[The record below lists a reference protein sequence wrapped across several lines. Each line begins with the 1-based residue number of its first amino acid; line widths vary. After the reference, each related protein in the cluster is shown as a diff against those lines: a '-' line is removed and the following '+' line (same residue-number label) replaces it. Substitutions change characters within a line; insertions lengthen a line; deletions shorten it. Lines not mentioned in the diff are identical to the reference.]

1 MTISDD
7 DVAGAG
13 AAAMLMHQGRLS
25 ALVSQGI
32 LKREL
37 VIELLDSAL
46 HTAEGMQ
53 SNAVATSD
61 DVLISRA
68 RATRARIGALDI
80 AFRNAFPPSDGP
92 SS

>member
-13 AAAMLMHQGRLS
+13 AAAMLMHQVLLS

-37 VIELLDSAL
+37 VIELLDSVL
-46 HTAEGMQ
+46 HTAESMQ
-53 SNAVATSD
+53 SNAIATSD
-61 DVLISRA
+61 DVLISRV
-68 RATRARIGALDI
+68 RATRARIGALGI

>member
-1 MTISDD
+1 MTVSDD

-13 AAAMLMHQGRLS
+13 AAAMLIHQVLLS
-25 ALVSQGI
+25 ASVSQGI

-37 VIELLDSAL
+37 VIELLNSAL
-46 HTAEGMQ
+46 HTAEKMQ
-53 SNAVATSD
+53 SNAVATND
-61 DVLISRA
+61 DVLISRV

-80 AFRNAFPPSDGP
+80 SFRNSFPPSDRP